1 MAARLLEHFKNKIH
15 ESATDVK
22 TAATKIIKS
31 GIRKNLV
38 DKSTCP
44 SLDDMRNT
52 DYERMGS
59 RELKNISWTSFSFKA
74 ERVKFQTVH

>member
-1 MAARLLEHFKNKIH
+1 MAAGLLEHFKNKIH

-59 RELKNISWTSFSFKA
+59 
-74 ERVKFQTVH
+74 